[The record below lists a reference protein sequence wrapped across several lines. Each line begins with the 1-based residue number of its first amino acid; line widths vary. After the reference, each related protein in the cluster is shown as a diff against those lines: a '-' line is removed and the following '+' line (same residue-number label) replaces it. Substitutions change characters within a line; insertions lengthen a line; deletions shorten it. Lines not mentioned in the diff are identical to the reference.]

1 MSTAA
6 NLYQGY
12 PLAVTLAAIALST
25 SLVLLVQFLRKS
37 QKGYLA
43 SPRNRLLLPQPE
55 SDEIVALYVYPI
67 KSCRGFPVKSARLLP
82 TGLDLDRNWMFVT
95 ADTAEFIT
103 IRANPAMT
111 LIRTSYDEDSD
122 ELSVSIRDEKTFV
135 IPAHP
140 TAEWLRDNTELKKAG
155 IWGQQT
161 DAWQYPAQLTQPISD
176 FLNSDV
182 RLVYKGPTPRVL
194 RGCGA
199 PDRLGRTEAVK
210 FADMMPVLIASTQ
223 SIAELNSR
231 LAEAGEDE
239 VDMERFRPNIVIRGR
254 EPWAEDSWK
263 TVRVHGDRGPLELDV
278 VCRCLRCQVP
288 NVDPDT
294 AEKNPRQPWDKLV
307 SYRRIDPGL
316 RHKPSF
322 GMLCVPKAA
331 GQVSVGMKFDATALT
346 HDHFFISP
354 MK

>member
-1 MSTAA
+1 MAMQDVYS
-6 NLYQGY
+6 GY
-12 PLAVTLAAIALST
+12 PLAMTLIAIAVST
-25 SLVLLVQFLRKS
+25 SLILLFRFFRKAKTS
-37 QKGYLA
+37 TGDD
-43 SPRNRLLLPQPE
+43 LLP
-55 SDEIVALYVYPI
+55 SHADEIVGLYVYPI
-67 KSCRGFPVKSARLLP
+67 KSCRGFQVDSAQLLP
-82 TGLDLDRNWMFVT
+82 TGLDLDRNWMFIT
-95 ADTAEFIT
+95 AQSGEFIT
-103 IRANPAMT
+103 IRNNSKMT
-111 LIRTSYDEDSD
+111 LIRTSYDAESD
-122 ELSVSIRDEKTFV
+122 ELCVSVADETKFV

-140 TAEWLRDNTELKKAG
+140 AAEWLRQNTELRKAG

-161 DAWQYPAQLTQPISD
+161 DAWEYPASMTQPISD
-176 FLNSDV
+176 FLNEDV

-199 PDRLGRTEAVK
+199 PEHLGRTEAVK
-210 FADMMPVLIASTQ
+210 FADMMPVLVASTR
-223 SIAELNSR
+223 SIEELNSR
-231 LAEAGEDE
+231 LAEAGEEEIDI
-239 VDMERFRPNIVIRGR
+239 ERFRPNIVIRGG

-263 TVRVHGDRGPLELDV
+263 TVRVHGEQGPLELDV

-294 AEKNPRQPWDKLV
+294 AEKNPRQPWNKLV

-331 GQVSVGMKFDATALT
+331 GSVSVGMKFDATALT
-346 HDHFFISP
+346 RDHFFINP

>member
-1 MSTAA
+1 MSTI

-12 PLAVTLAAIALST
+12 PLATTLFAIALST
-25 SLVLLVQFLRKS
+25 SLVLLFQFLRKS
-37 QKGYLA
+37 QKSHLG
-43 SPRNRLLLPQPE
+43 SPRSLLPHTDV
-55 SDEIVALYVYPI
+55 DEIVALYVYPI

-82 TGLDLDRNWMFVT
+82 TGLELDRNWMFVS
-95 ADTAEFIT
+95 ADTGEFIT
-103 IRANPAMT
+103 IRTNSNMT
-111 LIRTSYDEDSD
+111 LIRTGFDEESD
-122 ELSVSIRDEKTFV
+122 ELSVSIRDEKKFV

-140 TAEWLRDNTELKKAG
+140 TPEWLRDNTELKKAG

-161 DAWQYPAQLTQPISD
+161 DAWEYSARLTQPISD

-199 PDRLGRTEAVK
+199 PELLGRTESVK
-210 FADMMPVLIASTQ
+210 FADMMPVLIASTK
-223 SIAELNSR
+223 SIGELNSR
-231 LAEAGEDE
+231 LTEAGENEIDI
-239 VDMERFRPNIVIRGR
+239 ERFRPNIVIRGG
-254 EPWAEDSWK
+254 EPWSEDSWK
-263 TVRVHGDRGPLELDV
+263 TVRVHGEQGPLELDV

-294 AEKNPRQPWDKLV
+294 AEKNPRQPWNKLV

-322 GMLCVPKAA
+322 GMLCVPKAS
-331 GQVSVGMKFDATALT
+331 GQVSVGMRFDVKAST
-346 HDHFFISP
+346 HDHFFINP